1 MTRITIP
8 LLAVVALAWALVT
21 HLRWMGGF
29 RLNGDADAQP
39 T

>member
-1 MTRITIP
+1 MTRILP

-29 RLNGDADAQP
+29 RLDTGGEV
-39 T
+39 TS